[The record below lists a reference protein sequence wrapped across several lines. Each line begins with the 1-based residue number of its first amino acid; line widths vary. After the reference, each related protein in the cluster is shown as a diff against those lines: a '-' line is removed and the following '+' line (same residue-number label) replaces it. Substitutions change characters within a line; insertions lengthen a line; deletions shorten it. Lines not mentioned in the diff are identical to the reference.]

1 MDEYWWVAWLITLE
15 DIVEEIFWEIRDE
28 TDREVDEIRE
38 VWNDGLIVES
48 DVLFW
53 EVLEKLELE
62 YSDIGLSEQ
71 EFSWETLSYMIT
83 EKLKRFPNS
92 WEKVIFKIC
101 NLENNKCTKL
111 EFKVLEIINSKM
123 GNIEVKKI

>member
-28 TDREVDEIRE
+28 TDREVDEIIE

-62 YSDIGLSEQ
+62 YSDIGLSKQ

-111 EFKVLEIINSKM
+111 EFKVLEVINSKM

>member
-62 YSDIGLSEQ
+62 YSDIGLSKQ

-111 EFKVLEIINSKM
+111 EFKVLEVINSKM